1 MNPLP
6 LLWAQTTTTN
16 VNGLPADTPASATG
30 TVMFLAVSA
39 VIVVGA
45 IILFFR
51 YRTPAGQPPRT
62 GVTPTRTEPTAEPTP
77 DPGPRTDPTD

>member
-16 VNGLPADTPASATG
+16 VNGLPADRPASATG
-30 TVMFLAVSA
+30 TVMFLGVSA
-39 VIVVGA
+39 VIVIGA
-45 IILFFR
+45 IVLFLR

-62 GVTPTRTEPTAEPTP
+62 GVAP
-77 DPGPRTDPTD
+77 DPARDPDADPREGTAP